1 MVNLIDINKEKK
13 KSKTRYILNVV
24 FISLLLLMTIAGA
37 ILLILLSPLDYLL
50 NLIIDIVL
58 TCVVIVFTIFYFLNI
73 FPIVRHYYMFY
84 KNMNE
89 ISLERRRRVIF
100 NNKEEITT
108 KENVKYQS
116 LKFFYQEQ
124 QKNYTEYLYLLDS
137 DCPFVSGQAYKVVTY
152 QNVIIRYEVID
163 DAKI

>member
-37 ILLILLSPLDYLL
+37 ILLILLSPLDYLP

-58 TCVVIVFTIFYFLNI
+58 TCVVIVFTIYYFLNI

-89 ISLERRRRVIF
+89 ISLERRRRVTF

>member
-37 ILLILLSPLDYLL
+37 ILLILLSPLDYLP

-84 KNMNE
+84 RNMNE

-124 QKNYTEYLYLLDS
+124 QKTYTEYLYLLDS

>member
-1 MVNLIDINKEKK
+1 MINLIDINKEKK

-37 ILLILLSPLDYLL
+37 ILLILLSPLDYFP

-100 NNKEEITT
+100 NNKEEVTT

-152 QNVIIRYEVID
+152 QNVIIRYEVIE